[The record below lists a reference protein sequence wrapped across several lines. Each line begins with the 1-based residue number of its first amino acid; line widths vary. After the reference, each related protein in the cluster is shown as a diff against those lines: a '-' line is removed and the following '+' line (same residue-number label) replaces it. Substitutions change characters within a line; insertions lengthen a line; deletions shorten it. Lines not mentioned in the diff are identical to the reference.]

1 MLRNH
6 LETSIPNSTPL
17 NRLELTEDEQEHLF
31 ALTHKGVNSAR
42 VITRARILNK
52 LAKGTSAKD
61 TCQAL
66 DVTLATVLKI
76 RARFT
81 EGGLEAA
88 LGELPRPGAKPKLDA
103 KQTAMITAIA
113 CSKAPPGHDHWTL
126 RLLGSKIVEL
136 GFAPSYSHEGVR
148 KLLKKRTQAVAK
160 AGVVYRKSR

>member
-1 MLRNH
+1 MLRNY

-17 NRLELTEDEQEHLF
+17 NRLELTQDEQEHLF

-66 DVTLATVLKI
+66 EVTLATVLKI

-81 EGGLEAA
+81 QGGLEAA

-113 CSKAPPGHDHWTL
+113 CSKAPHGHDHWTL

-148 KLLKKRTQAVAK
+148 KLLKKRTQTVAK